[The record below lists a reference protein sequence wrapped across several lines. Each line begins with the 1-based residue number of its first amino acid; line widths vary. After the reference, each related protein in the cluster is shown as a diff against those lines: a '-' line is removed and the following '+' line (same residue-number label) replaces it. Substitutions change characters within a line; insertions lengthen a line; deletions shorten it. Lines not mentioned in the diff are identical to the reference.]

1 MSLSEG
7 CSRHRWAHETFGGV
21 EVGNRRRVR
30 RVVAVVEAVASR
42 TAGTVTEVFSD
53 SADRE
58 GAYRL
63 LSNEKVPSSALIAA
77 MGEATARACA
87 AHKKVYVAVDGSSLS
102 LPDAQGGRGL
112 GGVGTWKDYGRG
124 LHVVTALA
132 LDIEGVA
139 VGVLA
144 QTWWSRDK
152 RRTQKRCSRIKL
164 AEKETRFMVS
174 TAQDA
179 LAHQAAHC
187 PDTQVVL
194 VQDRGFDC
202 WPVLRTANDGAH
214 FIVRAKANRRLADGP
229 RGGRRYLRNELKSQ
243 PVLGRYDVAVP
254 RRIERDERTAHMQVQ
269 AKRVTIE
276 LRVSKRGRE
285 YVELNAVWA
294 REVRGPRGASL
305 SWLLLTTQP
314 IDTFEQV
321 LEIVRAYTFRW
332 RIEEMHRVWKRGG
345 GHVEDTQLRS
355 REAIIKWAT
364 LHCAVATRA
373 LRLTQLARTRPDTP
387 ASEEFSQTEIDATI
401 LLRRKRTKFK
411 LGDVPSLGDL
421 VGMVADVGGYTG
433 KSSGGPPGPTVIAR
447 GLERIGI
454 GAEILGGLRKSDE

>member
-7 CSRHRWAHETFGGV
+7 RSRYQWAHETFGGA
-21 EVGNRRRVR
+21 EVGHHRRQR
-30 RVVAVVEAVASR
+30 RVVAVAEGLAAR
-42 TAGTVTEVFSD
+42 TAGTVTEVFAD
-53 SADRE
+53 RADRE

-63 LSNEKVPSSALIAA
+63 LSNDKVASTSLIQA

-87 AHKKVYVAVDGSSLS
+87 EHKKIYVAVDGSSLS

-112 GGVGTWKDYGRG
+112 GCVGTWKDYGRG

-144 QTWWSRDK
+144 QTWWSRDQRSSK
-152 RRTQKRCSRIKL
+152 RRCSKIKL
-164 AEKETRFMVS
+164 ANKETRFLVS
-174 TAQDA
+174 TAKEA
-179 LAHQAAHC
+179 LARQAAHC
-187 PDTQVVL
+187 PDTQLVL

-214 FIVRAKANRRLADGP
+214 FIVRAKANRRLTDGK
-229 RGGRRYLRNELKSQ
+229 RGGRRYLQNELKLQ
-243 PVLGRYDVAVP
+243 PVVGRYDVAVP
-254 RRIERDERTAHMQVQ
+254 RRIDRDERTARMHVQ
-269 AKRVTIE
+269 TQRVTIE
-276 LRVSKRGRE
+276 LRVSKRGLE

-294 REVRGPRGASL
+294 REVRGPHGASL
-305 SWLLLTTQP
+305 SWLLLTTEP

-321 LEIVRAYTFRW
+321 LEIVQAYTYRW

-373 LRLTQLARTRPDTP
+373 LRLTQLARTRPEMP
-387 ASEEFSQTEIDATI
+387 ASEEFSQIEIDATI
-401 LLRRKRTKFK
+401 VLRRKRTKFNP
-411 LGDVPSLGDL
+411 GDVPTLAEL
-421 VGMVADVGGYTG
+421 VRMVADVGGYTG

-454 GAEILGGLRKSDE
+454 GAEILEGLQKK